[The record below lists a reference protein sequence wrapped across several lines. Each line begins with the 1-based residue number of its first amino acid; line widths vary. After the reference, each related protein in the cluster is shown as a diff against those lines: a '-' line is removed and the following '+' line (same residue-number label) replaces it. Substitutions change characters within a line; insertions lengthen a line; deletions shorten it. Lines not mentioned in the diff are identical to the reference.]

1 VQGWLV
7 SPHKQDMSSDE
18 FDVAATLGS
27 HDPAQGSAD
36 PDLTALRAKVDAHI
50 GADPST
56 DRRADDAAANVV
68 MLRGRRAW
76 WITGSAAAAVSLLAA
91 GTLAGVIFSGGDAP
105 IVAAETDA
113 GLASVN
119 SAPNLGSPSGPMV
132 SMDGGR
138 AAVGE
143 QMEANDAFISY
154 WPGFNTTLEPGP
166 DLPNESGTATGYRL
180 AGENIDQTALA
191 QRLADV
197 FAVNGTPQSQD
208 YGIVVGDPNGTQPQ
222 VWVNNDGQVSWSFSD
237 PTRDPWACA
246 LVEPV
251 EPVESLDGDVG
262 APAANGCAETEMM
275 STQDAQ
281 TQAEEILMALGVATA
296 PDSSVGIEW
305 ETSNDGVLTTATAWQ
320 TIDGARTQLS
330 WTFNFDAQGPLWVN
344 GFAAG
349 LEMIPDYPII
359 GARSTV
365 TRSQIPRWATFGPNP
380 TDSMLRPASSART
393 NDEETTEPLPI
404 APLENRAVTVR
415 WDPAVAVSAELTL
428 AQYWAPDGT
437 FFLLPAYEF
446 QTDNDRGVWTIIAV
460 GESAVSFTSG
470 P

>member
-1 VQGWLV
+1 
-7 SPHKQDMSSDE
+7 MSSDE
-18 FDVAATLGS
+18 FDIAATLGP
-27 HDPAQGSAD
+27 HDPAQGTAD

-50 GADPST
+50 AADPS
-56 DRRADDAAANVV
+56 ADDAAANVV
-68 MLRGRRAW
+68 MLRGRRTW

-91 GTLAGVIFSGGDAP
+91 GTLAGVIFSGGEAP
-105 IVAAETDA
+105 IIAATADA

-119 SAPNLGSPSGPMV
+119 AAPNIGSPSGPMV
-132 SMDGGR
+132 SMGGR
-138 AAVGE
+138 QAAVGE
-143 QMEANDAFISY
+143 QLGAADARISY

-180 AGENIDQTALA
+180 GGENIDQTALA

-197 FAVNGTPQSQD
+197 FAVNGTPQLQD
-208 YGIVVGDPNGTQPQ
+208 YGIVVGDPNGTAPQ

-251 EPVESLDGDVG
+251 EPMDSDNVVPGSD
-262 APAANGCAETEMM
+262 GCAQTEMM

-281 TQAEEILMALGVATA
+281 TQAEEILTALGVATA

-305 ETSNDGVLTTATAWQ
+305 ETSMDGVLTTATAWQ

-330 WTFNFDAQGPLWVN
+330 WTFNFDAQGPLWVS

-359 GARSTV
+359 GARNTL
-365 TRSQIPRWATFGPNP
+365 TRSQIPRWAAFGPNP
-380 TDSMLRPASSART
+380 TDSMLQPVSSARAG
-393 NDEETTEPLPI
+393 DEDTTEPLPI
-404 APLENRAVTVR
+404 APLEDRAVTVR
-415 WDPAVAVSAELTL
+415 WDPAVAVAAELTL